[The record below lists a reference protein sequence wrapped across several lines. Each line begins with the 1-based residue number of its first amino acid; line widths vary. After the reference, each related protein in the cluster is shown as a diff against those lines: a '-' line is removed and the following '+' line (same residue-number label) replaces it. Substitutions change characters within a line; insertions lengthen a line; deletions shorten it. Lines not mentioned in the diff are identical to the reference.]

1 MKTAKSTFLAALLFA
16 TGALGVPSAVSQEA
30 AVLPGGATS
39 LQETHE
45 DWQISCQI
53 ANGAKQCAVLQ
64 QQYQQG
70 GQRILAIEV
79 QSQSEGGIKGVAVLP
94 FGLKLQEGVAFQI
107 DDEPALPAAHFST
120 CLPAGCIL
128 PVEFDA
134 AALKTLRSG
143 STLRLKVTSTD
154 EKELTF
160 SVSLKG
166 FSSALDRHADL

>member
-16 TGALGVPSAVSQEA
+16 AGALGAPSAVSQEA

-45 DWQISCQI
+45 DWQVSCQI

-70 GQRILAIEV
+70 GQRILAMEI
-79 QSQSEGGIKGVAVLP
+79 QSRSQDGIKGIAVLP
-94 FGLKLQEGVAFQI
+94 FGLKLQEGVIFQI
-107 DDEPALPAAHFST
+107 DDEAALPAAHFST

-134 AALKTLRSG
+134 AALKALRSG
-143 STLRLKVTSTD
+143 STLRLKVISTD
-154 EKELTF
+154 DKELNF

-166 FSSALDRHADL
+166 FASALDRHADF